1 MKTRLLVLAAHVWIF
16 GGTSFARSAV
26 GPGCTT
32 GQALRLTAQAP
43 LLSSGALTQLNM
55 ATMFSVAAEGTSN
68 LVTVTVT
75 NPSTTDSQTFRL
87 LFQLKA
93 IPTDP
98 RLRESCTD
106 PMPSEGGE
114 GCWIQRKMLTNRT
127 LAPGE
132 VWVRTSGMLESETY
146 QGKAIDPE
154 DSPFQKLL
162 AREGAIPPGAIYL
175 SVALMEPL
183 EQGRGQENIRIFP
196 TSDLP
201 LDRCAEAPLQQF
213 VASYQPTRSPTLL
226 SPGSAAAEGYPQ
238 MGTATPTFVFAGN
251 LDGVDLGGEAP
262 YRLSVWEIHDNEPL
276 GEALDRRP
284 LRSVKV
290 RRSPVPWDPSWPALE
305 PGKRYLWRVEAIL
318 RGTSV
323 DWLPSAPFGFRTPN
337 LAGASSGVGSSIGDA
352 RMDATLGVSL
362 PPGSGSPQ
370 PTPEQLE
377 ILQALS
383 LIIGPYRPV
392 LEDLVRSSLPDPY
405 GLRIGNRPATRT
417 DFQELVHDIL
427 EGRATVTGAEVR
439 P

>member
-1 MKTRLLVLAAHVWIF
+1 MNTRLLVLAATTWVF
-16 GGTSFARSAV
+16 SGTSFARSAAD
-26 GPGCTT
+26 PACPPA
-32 GQALRLTAQAP
+32 QALRLTAQAP

-68 LVTVTVT
+68 LVTVTVV
-75 NPSTTDSQTFRL
+75 NPSPTASQTFRL

-93 IPTDP
+93 IPSDP
-98 RLRESCTD
+98 RLRESCKD
-106 PMPSEGGE
+106 PIRSEGGE
-114 GCWIQRKMLTNRT
+114 GCWIQRKMLTNTT

-146 QGKAIDPE
+146 QGNAIDP
-154 DSPFQKLL
+154 DNSPFQKLL

-175 SVALMEPL
+175 SVVLMEPL
-183 EQGRGQENIRIFP
+183 EEGRGQESIRVIP
-196 TSDLP
+196 TSELP
-201 LDRCAEAPLQQF
+201 VDRCAEAPVHKF
-213 VASYQPTRSPTLL
+213 VGSYQPTRSPTLL
-226 SPGSAAAEGYPQ
+226 SPGTSAAEGYPQ
-238 MGTATPTFVFAGN
+238 MVSATPTFVFAGN

-262 YRLSVWEIHDNEPL
+262 YRLSVWEIHDNESV

-290 RRSPVPWDPSWPALE
+290 SRSPVPWDPSWPALG
-305 PGKRYLWRVEAIL
+305 PGKRYLWRVDAIL
-318 RGTSV
+318 RGTAV
-323 DWLPSAPFGFRTPN
+323 DWLPSTPFGFRTPSQVG
-337 LAGASSGVGSSIGDA
+337 AGASVGTTTGDV
-352 RMDATLGVSL
+352 RRDANLGVIL

-392 LEDLVRSSLPDPY
+392 LENLVRSSLPDPY
-405 GLRIGNRPATRT
+405 GLRIGSRPATRT
-417 DFQELVHDIL
+417 DFQDLVHDIL
-427 EGRATVTGAEVR
+427 EGRASVVGAEVR